1 MAHFLLRK
9 CKQYLVKQQI
19 IIFTGIN
26 TYVFSWILNMI
37 LSGNYKNRVHFQAIP
52 IAEYNK
58 PANGMY
64 GMPVFTLLNNSQNE
78 QRAAA

>member
-1 MAHFLLRK
+1 MSTTED
-9 CKQYLVKQQI
+9 YY
-19 IIFTGIN
+19 GIR
-26 TYVFSWILNMI
+26 I
-37 LSGNYKNRVHFQAIP
+37 IP

-64 GMPVFTLLNNSQNE
+64 AMPVFTLLNNSQNE